1 MKNFDSPEFGD
12 YKLDSTFDL
21 PVAVESAFPVFDI
34 LGDGRIISTD
44 GRWVYVET
52 NRGSRSFSPLKNLGD
67 NYSAYIRVSPSGNK
81 VAVDKSGTVVIFDIQ
96 TPDEELAY
104 SLGGGFEVEWSDPAR
119 LAITGAT
126 DGVMIL
132 DTNTGDKKIAIRN
145 IGGLPGGVTFDQ
157 NQTLF
162 CGNGGDK
169 VVGGSQTGWIKAF
182 SKTAWEEAIVSNTPI
197 DFEQNGI
204 LVADLLSCAYL
215 GFDKYGNMYVGGG
228 VAFGTSGDVGGSG
241 EPSTPDR
248 GYASMIS
255 AEAINKSLSDGSPVT
270 RESPPN
276 KLHQFDPDPAADS
289 WYFLNANKVTGE
301 FYLKLYSQNITS
313 VYVFQK
319 QETD

>member
-12 YKLDSTFDL
+12 YKLDSTFEL
-21 PVAVESAFPVFDI
+21 PIAVASAFPVFDV

-44 GRWVYVET
+44 GMWVYVET
-52 NRGSRSFSPLKNLGD
+52 NRGSRSFSQLKNLGC

-81 VAVDKSGTVVIFDIQ
+81 VAVDKSGTVVIFDVQ
-96 TPDEELAY
+96 TPDQESAY
-104 SLGGGFEVEWSDPAR
+104 SLEGGFDAEWSDPVR
-119 LAITGAT
+119 LAITGVC
-126 DGVMIL
+126 DGVIIL

-162 CGNGGDK
+162 CGNGGDQQ
-169 VVGGSQTGWIKAF
+169 VGGSQTGWIKAF
-182 SKTAWEEAIVSNTPI
+182 SKTAWEQAIVGNTPI
-197 DFEQNGI
+197 DFEQNGV
-204 LVADLLSCAYL
+204 LVADLLSSAYL

-241 EPSTPDR
+241 ESSTPDR
-248 GYASMIS
+248 GYACLIS
-255 AEAINKSLSDGSPVT
+255 AEAIHESLRDGSFVT

-276 KLHQFDPDPAADS
+276 KLHQFDPDSAPDS
-289 WYFLNANKVTGE
+289 WYFLNANRVTGE
-301 FYLKLYSQNITS
+301 FYLKLYGENNTS

-319 QETD
+319 QEIA